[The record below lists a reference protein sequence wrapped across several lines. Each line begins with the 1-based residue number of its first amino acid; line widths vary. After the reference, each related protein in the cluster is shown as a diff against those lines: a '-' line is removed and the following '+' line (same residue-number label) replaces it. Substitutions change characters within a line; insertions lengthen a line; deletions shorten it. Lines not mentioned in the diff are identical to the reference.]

1 MTENLD
7 LEAVLNWLMGPP
19 LRIVIILFV
28 AWLVLRLGGRTI
40 RKVLARLAEGGR
52 THHNADSAAVAAA
65 RRRER
70 ALTTGSVLKSTLN
83 FTVILVATA
92 MILGE
97 LGLNLA
103 PIVASAGI
111 VGVAVGLGSQSLVKD
126 FISGLFLIME
136 DQYGVGDKVTI
147 DGVEGIVESV
157 GLRSTTV
164 RTADGVLWFIRNGE
178 IQKVGNASAQ

>member
-1 MTENLD
+1 MTDSERLNAI
-7 LEAVLNWLMGPP
+7 LEWVTGAP
-19 LRIVIILFV
+19 LHILTILV
-28 AWLVLRLGGRTI
+28 VSWLVLGLGGRAI
-40 RKVLARLAEGGR
+40 RKVLARLAAAGR
-52 THHNADSAAVAAA
+52 PHHDAVTAEVAAA

-70 ALTTGSVLKSTLN
+70 ALTTGSVLRSALN
-83 FTVILVATA
+83 FAVILVATA

-136 DQYGVGDKVTI
+136 DQYGVGDSVTI
-147 DGVEGIVESV
+147 DGISGVVESV

-164 RTADGVLWFIRNGE
+164 RADDGVLWFIRNGE
-178 IQKVGNASAQ
+178 IQKVGNASAS

>member
-1 MTENLD
+1 MSEN
-7 LEAVLNWLMGPP
+7 ERFRAVLDWLIGAP
-19 LRIVIILFV
+19 LHIVTIIVV
-28 AWLVLRLGGRTI
+28 ASLVLRLGGRAI
-40 RKVLARLAEGGR
+40 RKVLTRLADSGR
-52 THHNADSAAVAAA
+52 SHHNAATAEVAAA

-70 ALTTGSVLKSTLN
+70 ALTTGSVLRSALN

-92 MILGE
+92 MVLGE

-136 DQYGVGDKVTI
+136 DQYGVGDRVTI
-147 DGVEGIVESV
+147 DNVNGVVEGV
-157 GLRSTTV
+157 GLRSTTI
-164 RTADGVLWFIRNGE
+164 RGDDGVLWFIRNGE
-178 IQKVGNASAQ
+178 IQKVGNSSAT